1 MNGHVHGVD
10 AVRVLRENLAEIEE
24 GAVIARRIR
33 ERAGLPSEDG
43 SVAEYREVVVA
54 VFELIEADLEYSAAR
69 KALAEA
75 AISTPGQG
83 YASWRLLYDAAGM
96 RLETATTRRAV
107 ALARVQ
113 GQEAGD

>member
-43 SVAEYREVVVA
+43 SVAEYREVVA
-54 VFELIEADLEYSAAR
+54 ALFELI
-69 KALAEA
+69 KAGAEFQA
-75 AISTPGQG
+75 AI
-83 YASWRLLYDAAGM
+83 D
-96 RLETATTRRAV
+96 EATEQLDVELWMSGKRVSNARGRFAV
-107 ALARVQ
+107 TLAHVQ
-113 GQEAGD
+113 PQEAGD